1 MVLVAVMQTRSLAF
15 LDKMGEVQPW
25 LNQWQSA
32 PAGHLAVALKP
43 AVRAALESRGVP
55 QANTLAYFTSASHAS
70 ALELSDRLSAWLRGN
85 GQFVSSAS
93 LLHETYRE
101 ALVFRA
107 RLVAHYCIWLI
118 EIISNAIE
126 RHGPDV
132 LSASLRGGRPAS
144 CFCIEPEENYAG
156 RVVSLIARQ
165 KGLGFNDVG
174 GRLHSYQNL
183 SVWESLLYS
192 RELATF
198 LLRYGF
204 HLAKAKLTLLASRQN
219 GEAPVMV
226 TTKAYGMEALAQQ
239 VQTTCQGL
247 SVHWLEG
254 PVLPSVVIPRWVI
267 KALSGRHA
275 NNLAAQKE
283 LLEALAVAVEQ
294 EQQLFTYRGIP
305 FAKLVSEKVRT
316 SIANHLIGL
325 RLWSGIL
332 NDVMESTRPKM
343 VLSCGNR
350 DDDFMLAELCMSL
363 NIPSVLVSH
372 GSHVRPKNR
381 TERIEWGEHGRGF
394 LNMPFSHLALAS
406 PLAEG
411 YMEAFPCRGR
421 PVRTGPLTWGK
432 PVNRNKSERVLRKWI
447 NREGVSRNTCIV
459 LHAGTP
465 KSTNALRLHVY
476 ETPDEYIQSL
486 CDLAEAVQRS
496 PYTLLVIK
504 FRPSNELS
512 VTDLKALVPF
522 SEQVI
527 LETEAP
533 FADLLSI
540 ADLLISFSSTTIEE
554 ALQNRIPVL
563 LYGGSGRYQHV
574 PAQEIKAGRLAQAA
588 AVYHVREACDLPYAI
603 STVLDLQQGRRED
616 GELFEPYIYPPE
628 VRVSLRDI
636 LQDLG

>member
-1 MVLVAVMQTRSLAF
+1 MVLVAVVGTRSLAF

-25 LNQWQSA
+25 LNRWQSA

-43 AVRAALESRGVP
+43 AIRAALESRGVP
-55 QANTLAYFTSASHAS
+55 QAHTLAYFTSASHAS
-70 ALELSDRLSAWLRGN
+70 ALELSDRLSAWLRVN

-126 RHGPDV
+126 RHQPDV
-132 LSASLRGGRPAS
+132 LSASLTGGRPAS
-144 CFCIEPEENYAG
+144 CFCIEPEENYVG

-165 KGLGFNDVG
+165 KGLGFNDLG
-174 GRLHSYQNL
+174 GRSHSYQSL
-183 SVWESLLYS
+183 SVWKPLRYS
-192 RELATF
+192 RELAAF

-204 HLAKAKLTLLASRQN
+204 HLGKARLTLLASRQN

-226 TTKAYGMEALAQQ
+226 TTKSYGMEALAQQ
-239 VQTTCQGL
+239 LQTICRGL
-247 SVHWLEG
+247 SVCWLEG
-254 PVLPSVVIPRWVI
+254 PVLPSVAIPGWVI

-275 NNLAAQKE
+275 KDLAAQKE

-294 EQQLFTYRGIP
+294 ERQLFAYRGVP
-305 FAKLVSEKVRT
+305 FAGLVSEKIRT
-316 SIANHLIGL
+316 PIANHLIGL
-325 RLWSGIL
+325 HLWSRVL

-350 DDDFMLAELCMSL
+350 DDDFMLAELCTSL
-363 NIPSVLVSH
+363 NIPSMLVSH
-372 GSHVRPKNR
+372 GSHVRPKNG

-394 LNMPFSHLALAS
+394 LSMPFSHLALAS

-411 YMEAFPCRGR
+411 YIEAFPCPGQ

-432 PVNRNKSERVLRKWI
+432 PVNRNRSERLLRKWI
-447 NREGVSRNTCIV
+447 NREGVSQNTSIV
-459 LHAGTP
+459 LHAGTA
-465 KSTNALRLHVY
+465 KSTNTLRLHVY

-486 CDLAEAVQRS
+486 CDLAEAVKRL
-496 PYTLLVIK
+496 PDTLLVIK

-512 VTDLKALVPF
+512 VTDIKALVPF

-527 LETEAP
+527 LETEAL
-533 FADLLSI
+533 FLDLLSV

-574 PAQEIKAGRLAQAA
+574 PAQEVKTGRPAQAA
-588 AVYHVREACDLPYAI
+588 AVYHVREALDIPYAI
-603 STVLDLQQGRRED
+603 STILDLQRGKRED
-616 GELFEPYIYPPE
+616 GKLFEPYIYPPE
-628 VRVSLRDI
+628 ARVSLRDI
-636 LQDLG
+636 LQGLG